1 MRKMKITA
9 VMVFVIAS
17 MAFTQYSLAD
27 NAALDLDRERPLE
40 VGDLDRERP
49 LEVGDLD
56 RERPLE
62 VGDLDRERPLE
73 G

>member
-1 MRKMKITA
+1 MKITA

-49 LEVGDLD
+49 LEG
-56 RERPLE
+56 
-62 VGDLDRERPLE
+62 
-73 G
+73 